1 MPSSDAWWKAHIVQP
16 QIQSVSRTVWQQDP
30 MDACTKGHTSKFRTG
45 RTIQAETQ
53 KEMISKW
60 RNASSKGGC
69 KCGCRRTVHC
79 ILLKEHVWKQANIY
93 MYILCI
99 YVYIYIYV
107 YIGTS
112 ETLTSIHHSPQAS
125 ESVLL
130 QCYVFHVQ
138 AWRRV
143 RTDGTMRKQL

>member
-99 YVYIYIYV
+99 YVYIYICIYRYFRNV
-107 YIGTS
+107 DLYTPFPSSLGKCA
-112 ETLTSIHHSPQAS
+112 LA
-125 ESVLL
+125 VLCL
-130 QCYVFHVQ
+130 P
-138 AWRRV
+138 
-143 RTDGTMRKQL
+143 RTGMA